1 MSEGDETNMQW
12 NFIPLNK
19 AERFDRVDVR
29 TVERWKESELSGDEW
44 RYSYV
49 ATLYQHGYAAAEVRI
64 WCNDCRERFGLL
76 PEEEA

>member
-29 TVERWKESELSGDEW
+29 GFCEKHHRRGGAGLDDADINYKLVM
-44 RYSYV
+44 
-49 ATLYQHGYAAAEVRI
+49 VRI
-64 WCNDCRERFGLL
+64 
-76 PEEEA
+76 